1 VPEHYCVYF
10 VHGPPNYPL
19 AGAGVAHGGS
29 SGSADAVPPIV
40 EINLVDDVPWV
51 AVPGSSTDVAV
62 SASSASSNDPPPAEV
77 PAAEVPA
84 AEVPAAEVPS
94 PGSAATS
101 SVNNE
106 APWRRIRGKKP
117 SRSPP
122 A

>member
-10 VHGPPNYPL
+10 VYGRADYPA

-29 SGSADAVPPIV
+29 MAGGSADAVPPLV

-62 SASSASSNDPPPAEV
+62 SASSASSNDP
-77 PAAEVPA
+77 PA

>member
-19 AGAGVAHGGS
+19 AGADGGS
-29 SGSADAVPPIV
+29 SGSADAGPPLI

-51 AVPGSSTDVAV
+51 AAPGSSTDVAV
-62 SASSASSNDPPPAEV
+62 SASSASSNYPPA
-77 PAAEVPA
+77 AG
-84 AEVPAAEVPS
+84 VPAAEVPS